1 MSDQFLKNIH
11 KKIQIKQKINYGL
24 TFVFSFSLMIMMTF
38 KSMKIIN
45 NSKLNLDWQQY
56 ELLEF
61 AEETYEWD
69 IKPELSEEEIYQY
82 LLEEMDVIHF
92 IEELTEEEQEIVIN
106 KVKME
111 NEPIRTRARN
121 FRQISSK
128 QAVFR

>member
-1 MSDQFLKNIH
+1 
-11 KKIQIKQKINYGL
+11 
-24 TFVFSFSLMIMMTF
+24 MIMMTF
-38 KSMKIIN
+38 NSMKIIN

-61 AEETYEWD
+61 AEDTYEWD

-82 LLEEMDVIHF
+82 LLENMDVIHF

-111 NEPIRTRARN
+111 
-121 FRQISSK
+121 S
-128 QAVFR
+128 

>member
-38 KSMKIIN
+38 NSMKIIN

-61 AEETYEWD
+61 AEDTYEWD

-82 LLEEMDVIHF
+82 LLENMDVIHF

-106 KVKME
+106 KVNME
-111 NEPIRTRARN
+111 
-121 FRQISSK
+121 S
-128 QAVFR
+128 

>member
-38 KSMKIIN
+38 NSMKIIN

-61 AEETYEWD
+61 AEDTYEWD

-106 KVKME
+106 KVNME
-111 NEPIRTRARN
+111 
-121 FRQISSK
+121 S
-128 QAVFR
+128 

>member
-38 KSMKIIN
+38 NSMKIIN

-61 AEETYEWD
+61 AEDTYEWD

-82 LLEEMDVIHF
+82 LLENMDVIHF

-111 NEPIRTRARN
+111 
-121 FRQISSK
+121 S
-128 QAVFR
+128 

>member
-38 KSMKIIN
+38 NSMKMIN
-45 NSKLNLDWQQY
+45 NFKLNLDWQQY

-61 AEETYEWD
+61 AEDTYEWD

-82 LLEEMDVIHF
+82 LLENMDVIHF
-92 IEELTEEEQEIVIN
+92 IEEMTEEEQEIVIN

-111 NEPIRTRARN
+111 
-121 FRQISSK
+121 S
-128 QAVFR
+128 

>member
-38 KSMKIIN
+38 NSMKIIN

-61 AEETYEWD
+61 AEDTYEWD
-69 IKPELSEEEIYQY
+69 IKPELSEEEIYQC

-106 KVKME
+106 KVNME
-111 NEPIRTRARN
+111 
-121 FRQISSK
+121 S
-128 QAVFR
+128 

>member
-1 MSDQFLKNIH
+1 MNDQFLKNVH

-38 KSMKIIN
+38 NSMKMIN
-45 NSKLNLDWQQY
+45 NFKLNLDWQQY

-61 AEETYEWD
+61 AEDTYEWD

-82 LLEEMDVIHF
+82 LLENMDVIHF
-92 IEELTEEEQEIVIN
+92 IEEIIEEKQEIVIN

-111 NEPIRTRARN
+111 G
-121 FRQISSK
+121 
-128 QAVFR
+128 

>member
-38 KSMKIIN
+38 NSMKIIN

-61 AEETYEWD
+61 AEDTYEWD
-69 IKPELSEEEIYQY
+69 IKPKLSEEEIYQY
-82 LLEEMDVIHF
+82 LLENMDVIHF

-111 NEPIRTRARN
+111 
-121 FRQISSK
+121 S
-128 QAVFR
+128 

>member
-38 KSMKIIN
+38 NSMKIIN

-106 KVKME
+106 KVNME
-111 NEPIRTRARN
+111 
-121 FRQISSK
+121 S
-128 QAVFR
+128 

>member
-38 KSMKIIN
+38 NSMKIIN

-61 AEETYEWD
+61 AEDTYEWD

-82 LLEEMDVIHF
+82 LFEEMDVIQF

-106 KVKME
+106 KVNME
-111 NEPIRTRARN
+111 
-121 FRQISSK
+121 S
-128 QAVFR
+128 

>member
-38 KSMKIIN
+38 NSMKIIN

-111 NEPIRTRARN
+111 
-121 FRQISSK
+121 S
-128 QAVFR
+128 